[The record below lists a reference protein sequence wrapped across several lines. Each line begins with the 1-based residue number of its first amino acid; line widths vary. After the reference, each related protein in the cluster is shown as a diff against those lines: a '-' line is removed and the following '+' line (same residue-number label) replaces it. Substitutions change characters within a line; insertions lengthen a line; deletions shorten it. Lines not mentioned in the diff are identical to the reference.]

1 MRRETLIN
9 ALSRIR
15 SDLIECQF
23 VELFQMFIDSRRASK
38 EDGQIPSSL
47 FSSFQK
53 YIEKTSSYS
62 STENYILDVLELK
75 DLKSSEWWHRFAI
88 SPEPSIYWIMS
99 NNVNFAIN
107 HIPKLIKLFHQKG
120 VEEAVSAENLTAIN
134 REDLESFSVIII
146 EEEDENSRPERLIQC
161 LNSVSLIY
169 SAISE
174 IKNINSSSLVVL
186 SCDSGSD
193 KSFDFLGVADV
204 VREVRKCFA
213 GIFSYRLLNRQVQAS
228 ANIELVAQALPVI
241 SEIEIMRK
249 NGALTGEQA
258 DRLRHN
264 LLKGAGQF
272 LDCGAVTSD
281 MDDQLAVPR
290 LVMRPEPKLLSGPV
304 APESTEGSHSK
315 VDTGDTAKSPEQL
328 TDAELQRMRELL
340 AAADQSASARPPR
353 KSTVRKRTPKES

>member
-15 SDLIECQF
+15 NDLIECELA
-23 VELFQMFIDSRRASK
+23 ELFQMFIDSRRATK
-38 EDGQIPSSL
+38 EDGPIPSSL
-47 FSSFQK
+47 FISFQK
-53 YIEKTSSYS
+53 YTEKTSAYS
-62 STENYILDVLELK
+62 SVEDYVLDVLELK
-75 DLKSSEWWHRFAI
+75 DLKSSEWWHRFAT

-99 NNVNFAIN
+99 NHVNFAIN

-134 REDLESFSVIII
+134 REDLESFSVILI
-146 EEEDENSRPERLIQC
+146 EDENENSRPERLIQC
-161 LNSVSLIY
+161 LSSVSLMY
-169 SAISE
+169 SSISE
-174 IKNINSSSLVVL
+174 IKSINSGGLTVL

-193 KSFDFLGVADV
+193 KSFDFLGIADV
-204 VREVRKCFA
+204 VREIRRCFA
-213 GIFSYRLLNRQVQAS
+213 GIFTYRLLNRQVQVS

-241 SEIEIMRK
+241 SEIETMRQ

-264 LLKGAGQF
+264 LLKGASQF
-272 LDCGAVTSD
+272 LECGAVTSD

-304 APESTEGSHSK
+304 APESGEGSHGK
-315 VDTGDTAKSPEQL
+315 VDTGDTSNSREQL

-340 AAADQSASARPPR
+340 AAAEQSSDARPRR
-353 KSTVRKRTPKES
+353 KSTVRKRGQLR